1 MTLPGL
7 TDVHPDVVAGV
18 AVLAGAWTGG
28 WIATRQR
35 PRPSEAFA
43 LAGALVAV
51 LAVLN
56 GPIHELSDRYLFSA
70 HMIQHLVLTLVVPPL
85 LLLAVPAWMIDGL
98 LRPAWLACVARWTTR
113 AIPALAA
120 YTVALVAWH
129 LPGPYGLALEVHGWH
144 IVEHLTLMAASTLA
158 WWPVVARSQ
167 RAPAL
172 PYAAQILYLFAFG
185 LPMTAVAAMITGAE
199 NVLYPF
205 YEAAP
210 RLFGLT
216 PLADQRLGGVL
227 MWVPA
232 ALVPLGAFTVVFFRW
247 AASERDD
254 DVDEVSGI
262 VVATNGIAVANRPSQ
277 RVGPGRSREGVE

>member
-1 MTLPGL
+1 VSLPGL
-7 TDVHPDVVAGV
+7 TDVHLDVIAGA
-18 AVLAGAWTGG
+18 AVLAGAWAGA
-28 WIATRQR
+28 WIGRRAR
-35 PRPSEAFA
+35 PRAAETLA
-43 LAGALVAV
+43 LAAALAAV

-70 HMIQHLVLTLVVPPL
+70 HMVQHLVLTLVVPPL
-85 LLLAVPAWMIDGL
+85 MLLAVPAWMIDGL
-98 LRPAWLACVARWTTR
+98 LRPGWLARITWSLTR
-113 AIPALAA
+113 AVPALGV

-144 IVEHLTLMAASTLA
+144 VVEHLTLMSTATLA
-158 WWPVVARSQ
+158 WWPVLARSE
-167 RAPAL
+167 RAPRL
-172 PYAAQILYLFAFG
+172 PHAAQILYLFAFG

-199 NVLYPF
+199 SVLYPF

-247 AASERDD
+247 AAAERD
-254 DVDEVSGI
+254 EAEE
-262 VVATNGIAVANRPSQ
+262 ATPAAG
-277 RVGPGRSREGVE
+277 